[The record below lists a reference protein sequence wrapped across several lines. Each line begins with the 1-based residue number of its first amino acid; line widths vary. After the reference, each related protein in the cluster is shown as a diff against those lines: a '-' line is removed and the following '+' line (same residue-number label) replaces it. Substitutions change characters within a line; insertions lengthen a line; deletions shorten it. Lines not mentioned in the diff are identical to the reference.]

1 MGSDRIAVP
10 RSTTTSLDFRRWNW
24 VVRTLVR
31 LNEINLGFVQTRTSW
46 SLKVIRHILY
56 GLWSHLKVTGR
67 FFYTCNDIYPECSSA
82 ELNNSYLLSSNHKF
96 TWNTSRAAVLS
107 SNIQCSIIIGFFLH
121 GRSIVVLV
129 LKKKEG
135 KKERCTGGCRAV
147 EMMRG
152 RIKSLG
158 GSCTPTWRCL
168 WTLTSPRQLA
178 QLALTQ

>member
-1 MGSDRIAVP
+1 M
-10 RSTTTSLDFRRWNW
+10 RSILALSKRERVEAWKWSATSFMDY
-24 VVRTLVR
+24 
-31 LNEINLGFVQTRTSW
+31 GP
-46 SLKVIRHILY
+46 ILR
-56 GLWSHLKVTGR
+56 SPVD